1 MPATVTFESQV
12 QDGTGTPAS
21 ARISNNTRAKGAQGF
36 LMTTLEQPLVNGNPG
51 LWSTGSTRVFVQNT
65 PVVHQS
71 AFGTVIRAD
80 LGPPPPTVPL
90 LVTTP
95 DARIQST

>member
-12 QDGTGTPAS
+12 QDGTGTIAQ

-51 LWSTGSTRVFVQNT
+51 LWATGSTRVFVQNT
-65 PVVHQS
+65 PVVHQA
-71 AFGTVIRAD
+71 AFGTVPRPDVPI
-80 LGPPPPTVPL
+80 PSSPL